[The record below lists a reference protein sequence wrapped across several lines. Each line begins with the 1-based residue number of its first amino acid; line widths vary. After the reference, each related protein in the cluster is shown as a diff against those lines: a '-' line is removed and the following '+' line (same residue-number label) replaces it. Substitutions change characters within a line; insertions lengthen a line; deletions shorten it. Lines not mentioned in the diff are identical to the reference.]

1 MMAGQK
7 GFWDIENRLAELS
20 AEGDP
25 LEKLSATVNFE
36 VFRAILLRALRQAG
50 GSRLGRPP
58 FCPVLKFRMLVLQ
71 SLHGLSLERTAYMV
85 RDRLSW
91 MRFCGL
97 GPGDRVPDANTLWDF
112 RETLIKAKALDKLFA
127 RLNAAITKA
136 GYLPMGGQIIDASL
150 IAAPKQRNNDEERE
164 AIKAG
169 KSAEEIWP
177 DEPNKARQKDVN
189 ARWTVKQGKAPAPG
203 PDGKTPPA
211 ISIPVF
217 GYKDH
222 IGIDRRFGF
231 IRTQKVT
238 DAAAHDGARLRE
250 GLIDPENTASDVW
263 ADTAYRS
270 AKNEDYL
277 EGLNKKSRIH
287 HKKPKGRPMSRAIAR
302 ANAKKSKVRC
312 HVEHVFAELKS
323 RMGLVVRTIGIAR
336 AEAVIILANMAFNMK
351 RWVSLN
357 TRTLPA

>member
-1 MMAGQK
+1 MAGQK
-7 GFWDIENRLAELS
+7 GFWDVEDRLAELS

-25 LEKLSATVNFE
+25 LEKLSATVDFE
-36 VFRAILLRALRQAG
+36 VFRPILLRALRQAG
-50 GSRLGRPP
+50 PCRLGRPP

-71 SLHGLSLERTAYMV
+71 SLHGLSLDRVAYMV

-112 RETLIKAKALDKLFA
+112 REALIKAKALDKLFS
-127 RLNAAITKA
+127 RLNTAITKA

-150 IAAPKQRNNDEERE
+150 IAAPKQCNNDDEKD
-164 AIKAG
+164 AIRDG
-169 KSAEEIWP
+169 KSAAEIWP

-189 ARWTVKQGKAPAPG
+189 ARWTVKQGKAPVPG
-203 PDGKTPPA
+203 TDGKTPPA

-222 IGIDRRFGF
+222 IGIDRRHGF
-231 IRTQKVT
+231 IRTQKTT

-263 ADTAYRS
+263 GDTAYRS

-277 EGLNKKSRIH
+277 EKINKKSRIH
-287 HKKPKGRPMSRAIAR
+287 RKKPNGKPMSRATAK
-302 ANAKKSKVRC
+302 ANAKKSTVRC

-336 AEAVIILANMAFNMK
+336 AEATITLANMAYNMK
-351 RWVSLN
+351 RWVFLDA
-357 TRTLPA
+357 RTLPA